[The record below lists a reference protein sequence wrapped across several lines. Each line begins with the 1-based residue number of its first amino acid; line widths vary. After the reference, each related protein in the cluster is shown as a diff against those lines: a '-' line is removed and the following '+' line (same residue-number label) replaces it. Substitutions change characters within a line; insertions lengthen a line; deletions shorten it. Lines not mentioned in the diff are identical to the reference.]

1 METMPDISKDSARLD
16 NESGDL
22 PLTVVRPESAP
33 RGCIV
38 LLHRAHAFS
47 PALLEFMQSLA
58 EERWLV
64 VAPDLHRREPDGDE
78 AALFGDDALVEVDAT
93 FAWVAAAGVRGDTVG
108 IIGFDE
114 AGVAAM
120 AVAAERPLGAVVSV
134 AASGITEPLRPSVPP
149 LVELVQSLRAPWLGL
164 YGVDD
169 PHTPSSDVELLR
181 EAAGRSDAPTLV
193 VTYEGLEHRPDE
205 PPVEHTTVDPEA
217 DPREAAIVDAR
228 RRIFDWFDSHM
239 R

>member
-1 METMPDISKDSARLD
+1 MDNMPDISKDSARLED
-16 NESGDL
+16 ASGEL

-47 PALLEFMQSLA
+47 PTLLEFMRALA

-64 VAPDLHRREPDGDE
+64 VAPDLHHRGPDGDE
-78 AALFGDDALVEVDAT
+78 SALFGDAALVNADAT
-93 FAWVAAAGVRGDTVG
+93 FTWIARAGIRADTIG

-134 AASGITEPLRPSVPP
+134 AASGITERLRPNVPP
-149 LVELVQSLRAPWLGL
+149 LVELVQALRAPWLGL

-169 PHTPSSDVELLR
+169 PHTPGSDVERLR
-181 EAAGRSDAPTLV
+181 EAAGRADAPTLV

-205 PPVEHTTVDPEA
+205 PPVEHATADPDT